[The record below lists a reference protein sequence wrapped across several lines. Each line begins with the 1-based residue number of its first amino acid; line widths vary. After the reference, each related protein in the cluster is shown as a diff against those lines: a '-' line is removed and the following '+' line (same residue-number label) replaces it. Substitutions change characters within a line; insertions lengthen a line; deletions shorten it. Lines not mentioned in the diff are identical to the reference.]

1 MSGPSLRRTI
11 RLGYAVVAV
20 LALGAGA
27 LGVLNW
33 RKHQA
38 GGQAPA
44 EDAVT
49 VAVTDRACE
58 PDSLTVPAGR
68 VAFRIL
74 NRSQRMLEWEILDG
88 VMVVEERE
96 NIAPG
101 LSQRLV
107 ARLAPGEYAITC
119 GLLGNPRGRLVV
131 APGKDGAP
139 AAPDLRELVG
149 PMAEYKVYLTLEGAM
164 LAEAAARL
172 ADTVSAGRDA
182 AEALAAAH
190 AAYQHLRPAG
200 RVMQADLDTA
210 LDARAADFAR
220 GAADPAF
227 TGFRRLSL
235 ALGHEDAPALA
246 ARLAGGCD
254 PAARAAGR
262 HHGAA
267 GPHAGRGGVDGAG
280 GGGDP
285 RLGAGG
291 GDAGR
296 CGQDRSTA
304 GPARPAAGWG
314 GRGTA
319 GGRPGHRAAD
329 VSRGPGHAARG
340 AGGLGGGDRGLARH
354 AGAELMGGMA

>member
-246 ARLAGGCD
+246 ARLQADVTLLLARLDDTMVPPDRMLAGAALMAREAAETPDSALAVAMLDGVARIVQLLGPPGRRLD
-254 PAARAAGR
+254 GVGAARLEAAL
-262 HHGAA
+262 A
-267 GPHAGRGGVDGAG
+267 
-280 GGGDP
+280 
-285 RLGAGG
+285 
-291 GDAGR
+291 
-296 CGQDRSTA
+296 TA
-304 GPARPAAGWG
+304 RQTFSARDQVT
-314 GRGTA
+314 R
-319 GGRPGHRAAD
+319 RAAL
-329 VSRGPGHAARG
+329 VALAEAIAALRDTL
-340 AGGLGGGDRGLARH
+340 GLS
-354 AGAELMGGMA
+354 

>member
-246 ARLAGGCD
+246 ARLQADVTLLLARLDDTMVPPDRMLAGAALMAREAAETPDSALAVAMLDGVARIVQLLGPPGRRLD
-254 PAARAAGR
+254 GVGAARLEAAL
-262 HHGAA
+262 ATA
-267 GPHAGRGGVDGAG
+267 
-280 GGGDP
+280 
-285 RLGAGG
+285 RLTF
-291 GDAGR
+291 
-296 CGQDRSTA
+296 S
-304 GPARPAAGWG
+304 ARDQAT
-314 GRGTA
+314 R
-319 GGRPGHRAAD
+319 RAAL
-329 VSRGPGHAARG
+329 VALAEAIAALRDTL
-340 AGGLGGGDRGLARH
+340 GLS
-354 AGAELMGGMA
+354 